1 LSSLGENRMNDNNDK
16 MFISFG
22 ISLSEDSSQFC
33 NKMPFCIFTDFFIA
47 EAWVATRISHSFSS
61 SRQLWFSV
69 FKTILEYT
77 TKVEKLTWIVKSQDL
92 SSNN

>member
-1 LSSLGENRMNDNNDK
+1 MNDNNDK

-22 ISLSEDSSQFC
+22 ISLSEDNSQYY
-33 NKMPFCIFTDFFIA
+33 NKISFYIFTDFFIA

-69 FKTILEYT
+69 FKTFLKHT
-77 TKVEKLTWIVKSQDL
+77 AKVEKLTWIVKSQDL
-92 SSNN
+92 SSKN